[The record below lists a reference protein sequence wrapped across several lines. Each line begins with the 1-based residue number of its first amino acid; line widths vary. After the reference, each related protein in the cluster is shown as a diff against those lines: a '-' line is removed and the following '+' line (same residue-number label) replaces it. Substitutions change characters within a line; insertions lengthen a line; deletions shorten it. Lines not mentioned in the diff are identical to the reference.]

1 MATVIVVDDSAPDR
15 ELLASL
21 LKYAGHVAMLCAD
34 GQAGLDLIKKVK
46 PDLVIADLITPG
58 IDGYEL
64 ARAVRTDPAT
74 TATPIILQTAHYL
87 ESEVR
92 RIAAQIGIQEVLIK
106 PFEPQAFLDVVAKTL
121 LDKARVPLSA
131 QATSDAEFHI
141 EHLRLVSAKL
151 SEKVAEL
158 EAMRK
163 ELDRTATAYQ
173 LLFRAQPEA
182 AWVFDLGTLRFIEV
196 NDAAIQRY
204 GYSRDDFLAMTIK
217 DINAPEDEP
226 ASPAILHLEQS
237 GPRLHRKK
245 DGTVIEVEIL
255 THDVN
260 YRGQRSRYVMA
271 QDVTARRKMQLQA
284 NQAKPTET

>member
-1 MATVIVVDDSAPDR
+1 MARVIVVDDSASDR
-15 ELLASL
+15 QYMATL
-21 LKYAGHVAMLCAD
+21 LKYAGHVVILSAD
-34 GQAGLDLIKKVK
+34 GKSGLDLIKKVK

-58 IDGYEL
+58 VDGYEL
-64 ARAVRTDPAT
+64 ARAVRADPGT

-92 RIAAQIGIQEVLIK
+92 RIAAHIGIQLVMIK
-106 PFEPQAFLDVVAKTL
+106 PFEPQVFLDAVAKTL
-121 LDKARVPLSA
+121 ADKAQHPLPAPAISEI
-131 QATSDAEFHI
+131 DFHV
-141 EHLRLVSAKL
+141 EHLRVLSAKL

-158 EAMRK
+158 EATRQ

-196 NDAAIQRY
+196 NDEAIRRY
-204 GYSRDDFLAMTIK
+204 GYSREDFLAMTIR
-217 DINAPEDEP
+217 DLNVTEEDP
-226 ASPAILHLEQS
+226 ALPPILQVEQS

-245 DGTVIEVEIL
+245 DGTVIEVQIL

-271 QDVTARRKMQLQA
+271 RDMSEKRNVQPQVSQA
-284 NQAKPTET
+284 QPIDI